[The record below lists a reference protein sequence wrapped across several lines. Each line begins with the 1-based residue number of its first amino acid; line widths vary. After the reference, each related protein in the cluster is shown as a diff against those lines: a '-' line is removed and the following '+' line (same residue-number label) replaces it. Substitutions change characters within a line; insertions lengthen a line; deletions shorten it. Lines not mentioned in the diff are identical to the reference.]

1 VRINAQLV
9 DAVTDSQLWAEQYDR
24 QLVDV
29 FAIQSDVARRV
40 AAALK
45 ATLTSGER
53 RRIDRRPTR
62 HLDAYN
68 LYLKGRDF
76 WDKRGTGIKKG
87 LEYFQRALQIDPDYA
102 LAHAGVADCYTL
114 LGHFGELPPRDAF
127 PKAKAA
133 ALRALELDDGLAEAH
148 SSLGFVSFY
157 FDWDAQAAEQEYQ
170 RALDLNPSYAPAHY
184 FYAPLLLI
192 QRRAE
197 AAIAQSRL
205 ALDVDPLSV
214 FVHAHLGWMLVGA
227 GRYELARDQ
236 LRTSLKLDP
245 DFALAHWVL
254 GWAYGYESRFDEAI
268 PCFDRAVK
276 LSGHLPWFLAS
287 LGWAYGA
294 SGRAPE
300 ARDVLSELS
309 SRRRVEYVRS
319 LCFALVHMGLNE
331 RNEALEWLDEAF
343 EERDTWVPALRID
356 PVFDGLRARSKFTA
370 LMRAIGMD

>member
-1 VRINAQLV
+1 
-9 DAVTDSQLWAEQYDR
+9 
-24 QLVDV
+24 
-29 FAIQSDVARRV
+29 
-40 AAALK
+40 
-45 ATLTSGER
+45 
-53 RRIDRRPTR
+53 
-62 HLDAYN
+62 
-68 LYLKGRDF
+68 
-76 WDKRGTGIKKG
+76 
-87 LEYFQRALQIDPDYA
+87 
-102 LAHAGVADCYTL
+102 
-114 LGHFGELPPRDAF
+114 
-127 PKAKAA
+127 
-133 ALRALELDDGLAEAH
+133 
-148 SSLGFVSFY
+148 
-157 FDWDAQAAEQEYQ
+157 
-170 RALDLNPSYAPAHY
+170 
-184 FYAPLLLI
+184 
-192 QRRAE
+192 
-197 AAIAQSRL
+197 
-205 ALDVDPLSV
+205 
-214 FVHAHLGWMLVGA
+214 
-227 GRYELARDQ
+227 
-236 LRTSLKLDP
+236 
-245 DFALAHWVL
+245 VL